1 MVETLV
7 DLVDVSAARDSQAS
21 KRPLDRFV
29 DDALEIASAALHL
42 VDQVGWDVEGLAHV
56 IQKRLASFLNHASIE
71 VVCRTALLFGKDYL
85 RQGHLRQV
93 LPRLAVDDLD
103 LVPIAHEVGDA
114 FERYVVAGASVI
126 KLAIRILLDK
136 VSFGGSRHGSPILT
150 RCVIQADRRVDGGL
164 CMAAKKRASTRSK
177 LLRRAVKAGRSAIR
191 EANKRVPPD
200 VRKQIERTVQ
210 DGQKT
215 FHTAIKQ
222 VQTRLD
228 RTARQADLDK
238 AMKRLDNLAKQVR
251 KIAAGTVASSN
262 SRPARRKPATRRA
275 ATRKPAA
282 RKPAARKTAAR
293 KPAAKRTTARRTTSR
308 PTQPATPSPTPEP
321 GEMDG
326 A

>member
-1 MVETLV
+1 M
-7 DLVDVSAARDSQAS
+7 AAR
-21 KRPLDRFV
+21 
-29 DDALEIASAALHL
+29 
-42 VDQVGWDVEGLAHV
+42 
-56 IQKRLASFLNHASIE
+56 
-71 VVCRTALLFGKDYL
+71 
-85 RQGHLRQV
+85 
-93 LPRLAVDDLD
+93 
-103 LVPIAHEVGDA
+103 
-114 FERYVVAGASVI
+114 
-126 KLAIRILLDK
+126 
-136 VSFGGSRHGSPILT
+136 
-150 RCVIQADRRVDGGL
+150 
-164 CMAAKKRASTRSK
+164 KRASTRSK
-177 LLRRAVKAGRSAIR
+177 QLRQAVKAGRSAIR

-238 AMKRLDNLAKQVR
+238 AMKRLDELAKQVR
-251 KIAAGTVASSN
+251 KIAAGTVAPSTG
-262 SRPARRKPATRRA
+262 RPARRKPAIRKA

-293 KPAAKRTTARRTTSR
+293 KPAARRTTATESTRER
-308 PTQPATPSPTPEP
+308 